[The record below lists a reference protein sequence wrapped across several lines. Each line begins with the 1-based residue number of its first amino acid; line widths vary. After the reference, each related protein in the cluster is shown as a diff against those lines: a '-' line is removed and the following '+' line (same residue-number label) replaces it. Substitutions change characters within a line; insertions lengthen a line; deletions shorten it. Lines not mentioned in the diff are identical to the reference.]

1 MSSVFGKFF
10 GGGGAKNQTFVPS
23 SAKLMGM
30 IVNKQ
35 NAMHNQSSDTL
46 GSGDMRAQVVLPDGE
61 DKNEWLAINTIDCF
75 NDICMLYNQ
84 VKDACTNESCPVMKA
99 GSVAEYHWADGV
111 KVKKPV
117 KVPAREYVVLMTE
130 WVEETLNDESI
141 FPQDVNGSFPKDFTE
156 RVKTIFKRLFRV
168 YAHIYHH
175 HIDSIRQIDAE
186 RHVNTCFKHFI
197 YFVREFDLIESK
209 EMTPLQ
215 DLINEF
221 VAKDEQRQQEQKQD

>member
-99 GSVAEYHWADGV
+99 GSVSEYHWADGV

-141 FPQDVNGSFPKDFTE
+141 FPQGTYGGCNDCQPLPLLTE
-156 RVKTIFKRLFRV
+156 RGVSVPLCMVFAMSTYLLVFFKNDSAFRSVRSPCSTPFLFRFCP
-168 YAHIYHH
+168 
-175 HIDSIRQIDAE
+175 IR
-186 RHVNTCFKHFI
+186 
-197 YFVREFDLIESK
+197 LLLPS
-209 EMTPLQ
+209 
-215 DLINEF
+215 
-221 VAKDEQRQQEQKQD
+221 VAIL